1 MAKIEKKVLGIIPAR
16 CGSKGVP
23 QKNIKL
29 LKGYPL
35 IWYTHQAVINSKM
48 LHRTIVSTEDSE
60 IKSICLNFE
69 MDVPFDRPKSL
80 ATDQTPTID
89 VVLHA
94 LEKMESLGVFYDA
107 VCLLQPTCPLR
118 GPQLIDKAITQ
129 FFNTN
134 VDSLIS
140 VRKVPSKYNPHWVFE
155 MNEDGFLKIA
165 TGENKIISR
174 RQDLPNAF
182 IRDGA
187 IYITSTKVIKEQR
200 SLYGESI
207 SYFEHNYNNHIN
219 IDTLED
225 WEKAEQLIRSE

>member
-1 MAKIEKKVLGIIPAR
+1 M
-16 CGSKGVP
+16 
-23 QKNIKL
+23 N
-29 LKGYPL
+29 GYPL
-35 IWYTHQAVINSKM
+35 IWYTHQAAINSKL
-48 LHRTIVSTEDSE
+48 LHRTILSTEDSE

-80 ATDQTPTID
+80 ATDRTPTID

-94 LEKMESLGVFYDA
+94 VEKMESLGVFYDA

-129 FFNTN
+129 FINTN

-155 MNEDGFLKIA
+155 MKGDGFLKIA

-225 WEKAEQLIRSE
+225 WEKAEHLIRSAAN

>member
-1 MAKIEKKVLGIIPAR
+1 MNKKILGLIPAR
-16 CGSKGVP
+16 GGSKGVP
-23 QKNIKL
+23 KKNIKL
-29 LKGYPL
+29 LNGYPL

-129 FFNTN
+129 FINTN

-155 MNEDGFLKIA
+155 PNDEGLLKIA
-165 TGENKIISR
+165 TGENEIISR
-174 RQDLPNAF
+174 RQDLPDAY

-225 WEKAEQLIRSE
+225 WEKAEHLIRSAAN

>member
-1 MAKIEKKVLGIIPAR
+1 MNKKILGLIPAR
-16 CGSKGVP
+16 GGSKGVP
-23 QKNIKL
+23 KKNIKL
-29 LKGYPL
+29 LNGYPL
-35 IWYTHQAVINSKM
+35 IWYTHQAAINSKL

-69 MDVPFDRPKSL
+69 MNVPFDRPKSL

-89 VVLHA
+89 VILHA
-94 LEKMESLGVFYDA
+94 LEKMESLGEFYDA

-118 GPQLIDKAITQ
+118 GPQLIDKAITKY
-129 FFNTN
+129 FNTN
-134 VDSLIS
+134 GDSLIS

-155 MNEDGFLKIA
+155 PNDERLLKIA
-165 TGENKIISR
+165 TGENEIISR
-174 RQDLPNAF
+174 RQDLPDAY

-219 IDTLED
+219 IDTVED
-225 WEKAEQLIRSE
+225 WEKAEQLIRSAAN

>member
-1 MAKIEKKVLGIIPAR
+1 MNKKILGLIPAR
-16 CGSKGVP
+16 GGSKGVP
-23 QKNIKL
+23 KKNIKL
-29 LKGYPL
+29 LDGYPL
-35 IWYTHQAVINSKM
+35 IWYTHQAAINSKL

-60 IKSICLNFE
+60 IKSICLDFT

-89 VVLHA
+89 VILHA
-94 LEKMESLGVFYDA
+94 LEKMESLGEFYDA

-129 FFNTN
+129 YYIAI

-155 MNEDGFLKIA
+155 PNDERLLKIA
-165 TGENKIISR
+165 TGENEIITR
-174 RQDLPNAF
+174 RQDLPDAY

-207 SYFEHNYNNHIN
+207 SYFEHNNNHIN
-219 IDTLED
+219 IDTVED
-225 WEKAEQLIRSE
+225 WEKAEQLIRSAAN